1 MDTSFSFSP
10 FGASLASLPS
20 ASVLGSPSAGE
31 SPAGSALTGA
41 FSPPSVRDAQQGDAI
56 ATSSQLASFRSLAS
70 SSTASAMP
78 STAAAPTSNSSLA
91 SLLGSMPQMPAL
103 QLPPVQPQSNAN
115 QNQPQQ
121 GDLIPFGIDLSGDDD

>member
-20 ASVLGSPSAGE
+20 ASVLGSPSAGGGA
-31 SPAGSALTGA
+31 AGSALTGA
-41 FSPPSVRDAQQGDAI
+41 FSPASVRDAQQGDAI

-70 SSTASAMP
+70 SSSAPTAP
-78 STAAAPTSNSSLA
+78 STAAASTSNSALT

-103 QLPPVQPQSNAN
+103 QLPPVQPPSNAN

-121 GDLIPFGIDLSGDDD
+121 GDLIPFGVDLSGDDD

>member
-1 MDTSFSFSP
+1 
-10 FGASLASLPS
+10 
-20 ASVLGSPSAGE
+20 
-31 SPAGSALTGA
+31 
-41 FSPPSVRDAQQGDAI
+41 
-56 ATSSQLASFRSLAS
+56 
-70 SSTASAMP
+70 MP